1 MATHAMIDI
10 ETLGT
15 EPTSVILSVG
25 GVKFDPFTSI
35 EPFEGKHWKLDVDAQ
50 TDKNRLVD
58 DNTLQWWAKQDAII
72 QERAFSTDDRCDVDT
87 FMKDLNKW
95 LVGCETIWCQGPQFD
110 MVILEDF
117 FKTFEH
123 HMNWFYWQVSDCRT
137 LFKMMPVDPRKAIQ
151 ENLHDAQADAHWQA
165 VCVQQF
171 YKDFKVLPR

>member
-15 EPTSVILSVG
+15 GADCVVLTVG
-25 GVKFDPFTSI
+25 AVKFDPWSGQ
-35 EPFEGKHWKLDVDAQ
+35 EPHSGLLERLDVDDQVHMGRKISDA
-50 TDKNRLVD
+50 
-58 DNTLQWWAKQDAII
+58 TLQWWAKQDQEI
-72 QERAFSTDDRCDVDT
+72 QDRAFSDEGRIPVEP
-87 FMKDLNKW
+87 FMQELNAW
-95 LVGCETIWCQGPQFD
+95 LTGCETIWCQGPQFD

-117 FKTFEH
+117 FRDFGH

-151 ENLHDAQADAHWQA
+151 QDLHDAQADAHWQA

-171 YKDFKVLPR
+171 FKDFNILPR